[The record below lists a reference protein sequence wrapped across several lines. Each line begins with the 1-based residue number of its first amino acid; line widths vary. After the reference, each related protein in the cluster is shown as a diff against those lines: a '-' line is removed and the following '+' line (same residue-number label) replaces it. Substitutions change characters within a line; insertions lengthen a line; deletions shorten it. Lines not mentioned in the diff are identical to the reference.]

1 MKKFTC
7 ILLSLLIFVTPILAQ
22 NPCEDSTY
30 LELKQK
36 KLDELSDREYE
47 YFTRKDTECSTYLS
61 KTPEKSQNITLN
73 KDDLNPDGL
82 NPEQVKFYNRRK
94 LNIEL
99 TTKTSG
105 GAFATPIGK
114 SAVGGFGAETSRKW
128 KAYKGFDN
136 ISELQ
141 FFQLTGYN
149 KESEK
154 IIKFRNNM
162 KKMAVGGLGLLGI
175 GIKILSSTP
184 ERPSCD
190 VRSSNSYTSS
200 QECRVC

>member
-1 MKKFTC
+1 MWNGET
-7 ILLSLLIFVTPILAQ
+7 
-22 NPCEDSTY
+22 
-30 LELKQK
+30 
-36 KLDELSDREYE
+36 
-47 YFTRKDTECSTYLS
+47 
-61 KTPEKSQNITLN
+61 
-73 KDDLNPDGL
+73 
-82 NPEQVKFYNRRK
+82 KFYNRRK

-136 ISELQ
+136 ISELE

-162 KKMAVGGLGLLGI
+162 KKMTLAGLGLLGI
-175 GIKILSSTP
+175 GIKILSISP
-184 ERPSCD
+184 ERPACGYGGLGAWSG
-190 VRSSNSYTSS
+190 S
-200 QECRVC
+200 QECWDERSEAEAKQDANFGYFMLFGGIGSGLITYAIIKLSGTTNYHPYSTVDGIAEEYNKKLMQKIIRWEHNRGTTP